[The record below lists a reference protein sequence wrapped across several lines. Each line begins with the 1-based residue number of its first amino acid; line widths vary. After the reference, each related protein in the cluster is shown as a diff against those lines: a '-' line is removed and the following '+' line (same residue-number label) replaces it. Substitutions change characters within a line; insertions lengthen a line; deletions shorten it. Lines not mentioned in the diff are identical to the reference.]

1 MQANHLPI
9 FFSAMAAEL
18 LAARMRFL
26 GNAELLADTYEYNPP
41 AGFEPESWADAA
53 QAITEALKAGQ
64 PILATPRNI
73 ELLVESLEGNHLIG
87 LAAPA
92 KRRGLI
98 DLANMVAKRLETYI
112 GRPVR
117 PELGH
122 P

>member
-1 MQANHLPI
+1 MQPI

-64 PILATPRNI
+64 AIPATPRNV
-73 ELLVESLEGNHLIG
+73 ELLVESLEGTHLIE
-87 LAAPA
+87 LAPPT

-98 DLANMVAKRLETYI
+98 DLANMVAKRLEKYI

-122 P
+122 L